1 MRRSAANFA
10 GAQTMGILE
19 ALGYLA
25 SGLVVLTFCM
35 KTMMPLR
42 IVAIGSNLAFI
53 AYGLDGRLIPILV
66 LHSILLP
73 LNTLRLYQMHRLL
86 KKIRKAAEGD
96 LSLEGLL
103 PFMSRRRVKRGEVL
117 FRKGDRAQGMFYV
130 ASGRVQFEELGKSVA
145 TGAVLGEI
153 SMFSPSKQRTATAV
167 CETDGELLVMSDDK
181 VKELYYQ
188 NPEFGFNLVQ
198 LITKRLI
205 ENCETAEA
213 SSGRWPHVEGLSVQ
227 PAA

>member
-1 MRRSAANFA
+1 MKI
-10 GAQTMGILE
+10 TE

-25 SGLVVLTFCM
+25 SGLVFLTFCM
-35 KTMMPLR
+35 KTMIPLR
-42 IVAIGSNLAFI
+42 IIAIGSNLAFI
-53 AYGLDGRLIPILV
+53 CYSLAGGLIPILI
-66 LHSILLP
+66 LHGILLP
-73 LNTLRLYQMHRLL
+73 LNTVRLFQMHQLL
-86 KKIRKAAEGD
+86 KRIRKAAEGD
-96 LSLEGLL
+96 LSLEGLV
-103 PFMSRRRVKRGEVL
+103 PFMSRQKVKRGDVL
-117 FRKGDRAQGMFYV
+117 FRKGESAQGLFYV
-130 ASGRVQFEELGKSVA
+130 VTGRVRIEELGKSVA

-153 SMFSPSKQRTATAV
+153 SMFSPTKQRTGTAV

-213 SSGRWPHVEGLSVQ
+213 SSGRWPRVEGLRNQ
-227 PAA
+227 PAT